1 MKPLR
6 VAITAAAAMA
16 VILAAFLI
24 PFPLR
29 VKGLA
34 LVQVEPQARAK
45 VVAPEE
51 GSFLEELFVED
62 GQVVQRGDVIAR
74 LKNPDLLSKMELN
87 LASRRALQE
96 QRADILSQLVSS
108 PQQAG
113 FQQELARIEDEL
125 AQLENEAR
133 ELQVRWERL
142 VLRAPRD
149 GKIAQLVPR
158 SELGKL
164 LEPGTLI
171 CEVIDDRSLAAVLLV
186 EPQDR
191 ALVVEGQKA
200 WIRLHGLGYNYWR
213 GTVSEISAVEAKD
226 VPPQLSNKAGG
237 EIPTQED
244 PEQKILKP
252 QRQHYLVSVRFD
264 EVADCMHPGVLG
276 RVKID
281 VGNYTL
287 YWRVRRYLGTMFNI
301 GL

>member
-1 MKPLR
+1 MKPMR
-6 VAITAAAAMA
+6 VSITVALALVALLA
-16 VILAAFLI
+16 VFLV

-34 LVQVEPQARAK
+34 LVQVEPHARAK

-62 GQVVQRGDVIAR
+62 GQVVRRGDLIAK
-74 LKNPDLLSKMELN
+74 LKNPDLLTKMELN
-87 LASRRALQE
+87 QATRRAYQE
-96 QRADILSQLVSS
+96 QRADILAQLVSQ
-108 PQQAG
+108 PNAAALRH
-113 FQQELARIEDEL
+113 ELARLEDEL
-125 AQLENEAR
+125 AQLEHEAR
-133 ELQVRWERL
+133 ELQVRLDRL
-142 VLRAPRD
+142 ILRAPRD
-149 GKIAQLVPR
+149 GKIARLLPR

-171 CEVIDDRSLAAVLLV
+171 GEVIDDRALSAILLV

-200 WIRLHGLGYNYWR
+200 WIRIHGLGYNYWR
-213 GTVSEISAVEAKD
+213 GTVSEIAAVEAKD

-244 PEQKILKP
+244 PEQKVLKP

-287 YWRVRRYLGTMFNI
+287 YWRVRRYLATMFNI